1 MKKVKFSTAILSIVL
16 CALTVIALV
25 LLIPAYQG
33 SQRALLEEINLS
45 HSRNQTVLQQFFYK
59 YLKAAAFNA
68 EQISQRDILKTG
80 IENQHQKD
88 LNKFLQQQLAGQTG
102 ESIHAFVL
110 ETQQGNHYEF
120 INTSLLGMQLN
131 LSELTK
137 EFIPNRSWKVQSVS
151 HDTATP
157 LHLMR
162 ITFPIISDDLGEVIG
177 TLHSFILL
185 NDHFKLLSEIQ
196 SLTGAESVALYFNQQ
211 VTSSLALT
219 PKLLSVLQ
227 QSKPDTLFEVFEDDR
242 IIHHYQLSFN
252 TQQQLKVVATLPNSS
267 ILALELAYTKDLG
280 MAITAALIIGLLT
293 VLAISRLTKT
303 SLVRLVQY
311 AEDMAINRDAE
322 PFKPGHFS
330 EFNLLGKTLEHMV
343 GRISEHEQQ
352 LNGIITN
359 TPNIIFIKGAD
370 LRYQMISPNYYD
382 LIKDTSI
389 KVIGKTDHEL
399 YSPKHAEILKSS
411 DLEVI
416 RTSTPIQ
423 IEYTGAT
430 ELGRRNY
437 LSTKFPLFDESG
449 NVYAIGGIVTDVT
462 DLKHAQSHIQ
472 LAGQIFDQADE
483 AILVIDTHLKMVTS
497 NSACHQL
504 CGSDDL
510 TINQFSRRFFA
521 EHPDIRHSLKQ
532 DKRWQG
538 ETQIRRP
545 NGQAFPAWLS
555 VSNLYTEDNEERFV
569 LIFSDISAKKEAE
582 NKLEKLS
589 HYDGLT
595 GLPNRSLF
603 FDRLNSA
610 IARSNREKS
619 QIGLLFINID
629 RFKNINDT
637 YGHAAGDELLKATA
651 NRISGFIR
659 PDDTVSRLGGDEF
672 GVILQSIDNVDTV
685 SHISH
690 RIIESLR
697 TPFQLDNFMSNAP
710 VSIGIALY
718 PDDGKDAKE
727 LLTNADTAM
736 YHMKEKGRNGILFYD
751 QEVNQKA
758 EAQTRLEEDLRL
770 ALHNQDIFLVYQP
783 RFHINGK
790 DILSAEALA
799 RWNHPEKGMIPPG
812 QFIELAE
819 QTGLIVELGRE
830 ILNLACHAAKAWN
843 LNPARPMPVSV
854 NLSARQIYD
863 PNLID
868 DIKGA
873 LIDSDLAPSLLELE
887 ITETLAI
894 DDLDKVIN
902 KLQQICDLGVS
913 LSVDDFGTGYS
924 SLIYLKRLPVS
935 TVKID
940 RSFVTGVPGDT
951 DDENIIAAIISMSH
965 SLQLKV
971 VAEGVETQEQLSF
984 LKDHQC
990 DEIQGF
996 LLGKPDS
1003 STRLLEYAQKSLT
1016 S

>member
-45 HSRNQTVLQQFFYK
+45 HSRNQKVLQQFFDK

-68 EQISQRDILKTG
+68 EQISQRDILKAG
-80 IENQHQKD
+80 IETQHHQHLNQ
-88 LNKFLQQQLAGQTG
+88 FLQQQLAGQTG
-102 ESIHAFVL
+102 ENIHAFVL

-131 LSELTK
+131 LSQLTK
-137 EFIPNRSWKVQSVS
+137 EFIPNRSWKVQSALNSSVP
-151 HDTATP
+151 TQ
-157 LHLMR
+157 HLMR
-162 ITFPIISDDLGEVIG
+162 ITFPIISDELGEVVG
-177 TLHSFILL
+177 TLHAFILL

-219 PKLLSVLQ
+219 PKLQSVLE
-227 QSKPDTLFEVFEDDR
+227 QSKPDALFEIFEDDR
-242 IIHHYQLSFN
+242 IIHHYQLSLSA
-252 TQQQLKVVATLPNSS
+252 QQHLKVVTTLPNSS

-382 LIKDTSI
+382 LIKDNTI

-399 YSPKHAEILKSS
+399 YCSEHADTLRNS

-416 RTSTPIQ
+416 LRNKPIQ

-462 DLKHAQSHIQ
+462 DLKDAQSHIQ

-521 EHPDIRHSLKQ
+521 EHPEIRHSLKQ

-538 ETQIRRP
+538 ETQIRKP

-555 VSNLYTEDNEERFV
+555 VSNLYTEDDEERFV

-582 NKLEKLS
+582 TKLEKLS
-589 HYDGLT
+589 HYDSLT

-697 TPFQLDNFMSNAP
+697 TPFQLDNFTSNAP

-718 PDDGKDAKE
+718 PDDGRDAKE

-751 QEVNQKA
+751 QKVNQKA

-783 RFHINGK
+783 RFHINGE

-830 ILNLACHAAKAWN
+830 ILSQACHAAKAWN
-843 LNPARPMPVSV
+843 VNPNKPMPVSV

-902 KLQQICDLGVS
+902 KLQLICDLGVN

-940 RSFVTGVPGDT
+940 RSFVTGVPGDA

-984 LKDHQC
+984 LKNHQC

-1003 STRLLEYAQKSLT
+1003 STRLLEYAKKSLT
-1016 S
+1016 C